1 MVVNVGGTL
10 KETVK
15 GAVTE
20 IYEDTKTENVKKAV
34 VEVYED
40 TKNESVTKKVTETF
54 AEGQQ
59 TSITGEYDL
68 DVTDAVSIESDST
81 IKINQPGA
89 TQNAMLV
96 RVILPTLVMQVVVHT
111 LMSTLLVQML
121 SKQVRV
127 LSLLVTLVQQN
138 LQTQHQLQRLTPIQ
152 YPQRKLHSVFL
163 VQV

>member
-20 IYEDTKTENVKKAV
+20 IYEDTKTENVKKTV

-68 DVTDAVSIESDST
+68 DVTDAVSIGIRST
-81 IKINQPGA
+81 IKINQSMQPR
-89 TQNAMLV
+89 MLLV
-96 RVILPTLVMQVVVHT
+96 RVILLTLVMLAGSHFDVNAAGTDVIET
-111 LMSTLLVQML
+111 GS
-121 SKQVRV
+121 V

-138 LQTQHQLQRLTPIQ
+138 LRPNTRS
-152 YPQRKLHSVFL
+152 RG
-163 VQV
+163 